1 MDFIGRC
8 GTSTVLMRFSCCK
21 QNVSA
26 VSERGGL
33 VFKGISLE
41 IEHKTAS
48 YFFFYNW
55 RMAHGAP
62 PHSGFM

>member
-26 VSERGGL
+26 ASEKGGL
-33 VFKGISLE
+33 VFQGISLE
-41 IEHKTAS
+41 IEHKRVS
-48 YFFFYNW
+48 NSYNW

-62 PHSGFM
+62 PHSGLM